1 MHALAQRLSL
11 PSLDSVI
18 DFSPATVASDTSLL
32 DVIALMSQCQSQASY
47 VLIVELSQHQILP
60 TGVEAT
66 VQVLGC
72 FTEQDLRILSLGID
86 FKTAT
91 ISEVMNILV
100 IGLKQSEIHHIS
112 SAPSILRQY
121 NLPSLS
127 VVYEAGKIIVATTD
141 ESICQVI
148 EQEVGENAQTEE
160 RLRLLELAV
169 DHANDAI
176 LIKKGRRQRA
186 AMLKGFIT
194 NADCPNRLRD
204 RREQGFKTP
213 TKFSIWWLSFR
224 RGLNPLLNETFSI
237 AAFFNAEADAL
248 DEPLGSRIVY
258 VNKAFILMIGR
269 LVSEIV
275 GETWG
280 ILHGEKTSHSQ
291 LERICAALQSGLSI
305 STSN

>member
-1 MHALAQRLSL
+1 
-11 PSLDSVI
+11 
-18 DFSPATVASDTSLL
+18 
-32 DVIALMSQCQSQASY
+32 MSQCQSQASY

-60 TGVEAT
+60 TGVEAS

-72 FTEQDLRILSLGID
+72 FTEQDLPILSLGID
-86 FKTAT
+86 FKTAK

-112 SAPSILRQY
+112 SALSILRQY

-127 VVYEAGKIIVATTD
+127 VVYEGGKLIVNTTD
-141 ESICQVI
+141 ESIYQVI

-160 RLRLLELAV
+160 RLCLLELAV

-176 LIKKGRRQRA
+176 LI
-186 AMLKGFIT
+186 
-194 NADCPNRLRD
+194 
-204 RREQGFKTP
+204 
-213 TKFSIWWLSFR
+213 
-224 RGLNPLLNETFSI
+224 
-237 AAFFNAEADAL
+237 AEADAL

-258 VNKAFILMIGR
+258 VNKALILMIGR
-269 LVSEIV
+269 LVYEVV

-280 ILHGEKTSHSQ
+280 ILHGEKTFHSQ
-291 LERICAALQSGLSI
+291 LERIRAPLQSGLSS